1 MRAATAFPAG
11 HGTASAGTRSSVFT
25 ALAQVFRT
33 WRTRR
38 KLVKMTDLDDHILD
52 DIGVSRSDI
61 HAVLDLPFSHNP
73 ALELQR
79 IAQRNRANWLRR

>member
-1 MRAATAFPAG
+1 MRAATAFPTARS
-11 HGTASAGTRSSVFT
+11 TASAGTRSSVF
-25 ALAQVFRT
+25 ANLERYFRT

-38 KLVKMTDLDDHILD
+38 KLVKMTDLDDHMLD

-61 HAVLDLPFSHNP
+61 HAVLELPFSHSP

>member
-1 MRAATAFPAG
+1 MRAATTFQVGHATAPAG
-11 HGTASAGTRSSVFT
+11 ARSTVFAT
-25 ALAQVFRT
+25 LARFYRT

-38 KLVKMTDLDDHILD
+38 RLVKMTDLDDHILD

-61 HAVLDLPFSHNP
+61 HTVLDLPFSYNP
-73 ALELQR
+73 ALELQQ